1 MSAEIKSAEINLWG
15 TRIGVVHKTSDDD
28 TYNFQYDNEFSHSGI
43 EVSPFV
49 MPLSNNVYSFP
60 LLNNTSFNGLP
71 GLLAD
76 SLPDKFGNA
85 VINTWLAKNGRLP
98 SSLNAIE
105 RLCYIGK
112 RGFGALEY
120 VPTIEID
127 DKKTIDEDVDIY
139 GLTVLASKI
148 LSDKEKIKIDID
160 ELQLSKLLKLGTSAG
175 GARAKAI
182 IAING
187 KNGEIKSGEMDAGED
202 FSYWIMKFDGI
213 VGNGDHGIKDSSDYT
228 KIEYAYYL
236 MARDCNIDM
245 NECRL
250 LDNNGLK
257 HFITKRFDRYTE
269 KGKMQKVHMQTL
281 GALTH
286 LDYNIP
292 NLCSYEMLFSY
303 AKRLNND
310 ENDMIELFRRM
321 VFNVLS
327 VNCDDHVKNFS
338 FLMNKSGN
346 WRLSPAYDITFAYKE
361 GNKWISKH
369 QMTINGKSKNIT
381 SDDMIAV
388 GRSIGLKISKCKR
401 IIEEEKEIISHW
413 IEYAN
418 STNVSEEKANIIYKV
433 IMNVLNEV

>member
-1 MSAEIKSAEINLWG
+1 MNAEIKNAEVYLWG
-15 TRIGVVHKTSDDD
+15 TRIGVVHKTSDND
-28 TYNFQYDNEFSHSGI
+28 TYSFQYDDDFSHSGI
-43 EVSPFV
+43 ELSPFV

-60 LLNNTSFNGLP
+60 MINNTSFNGLP

-127 DKKTIDEDVDIY
+127 DNKIIDENVDIV
-139 GLTVLASKI
+139 GLTMLASKI
-148 LSDKEKIKIDID
+148 LSDKEKIKINID

-182 IAING
+182 IAINE
-187 KNGEIKSGEMDAGED
+187 KTGEIKSGEIDAGTD
-202 FSYWIMKFDGI
+202 FSYWIIKFDGI
-213 VGNGDHGIKDSSDYT
+213 SGNGDHEVKDNSDYT
-228 KIEYAYYL
+228 KIEYSYYL
-236 MARDCNIDM
+236 MAKDCGICM

-250 LDNNGLK
+250 LEDNGLK
-257 HFITKRFDRYTE
+257 HFIIKRFDRYIE
-269 KGKMQKVHMQTL
+269 NGKMQKVHMQTL

-286 LDYNIP
+286 IDYNIP
-292 NLCSYEMLFSY
+292 NLCSYEMLFLY

-310 ENDMIELFRRM
+310 EKDMLQLFRRM
-321 VFNVLS
+321 VFNVLA

-338 FLMNKSGN
+338 FLMNRSGE

-361 GNKWISKH
+361 GNKWISRH
-369 QMTINGKSKNIT
+369 QMTVNGKSENIT
-381 SDDMIAV
+381 ADDMIAV
-388 GRSIGLKISKCKR
+388 GQNIGLKISKCKN
-401 IIEEEKEIISHW
+401 IIEEEKKVISNW
-413 IEYAN
+413 LEYAKI
-418 STNVSEEKANIIYKV
+418 SSVSEERANIINSI
-433 IMNVLNEV
+433 IMK

>member
-1 MSAEIKSAEINLWG
+1 MNAEIKNAEVYLWG
-15 TRIGVVHKTSDDD
+15 TRIGVVHKTSDND
-28 TYNFQYDNEFSHSGI
+28 TYSFQYDDDFSHSGI
-43 EVSPFV
+43 ELSPFV

-60 LLNNTSFNGLP
+60 VINNTSFNGLP

-127 DKKTIDEDVDIY
+127 DNKIIDENVDIA
-139 GLTVLASKI
+139 GLTMIVSKI
-148 LSDKEKIKIDID
+148 LSDKEKIKINVD

-182 IAING
+182 IAINE
-187 KNGEIKSGEMDAGED
+187 KTGEIKSGEIDAGTD

-213 VGNGDHGIKDSSDYT
+213 SGNGDHEIKDNGDYT
-228 KIEYAYYL
+228 KIEYSYYL
-236 MARDCNIDM
+236 MAKDCNIDM

-250 LDNNGLK
+250 LENDGLK
-257 HFITKRFDRYTE
+257 HFITKRFDRYIE
-269 KGKMQKVHMQTL
+269 NGKMQKVHMQTL

-286 LDYNIP
+286 IDYNIP

-310 ENDMIELFRRM
+310 EKDMLQLFRRM
-321 VFNVLS
+321 VFNVLA

-338 FLMNKSGN
+338 FLMNRSGE

-361 GNKWISKH
+361 GNKWISRH
-369 QMTINGKSKNIT
+369 QMTVNGKSENIT
-381 SDDMIAV
+381 ADDMIEV
-388 GRSIGLKISKCKR
+388 GQNIGLKISKCKN
-401 IIEEEKEIISHW
+401 IIDEEKKVISNW
-413 IEYAN
+413 LEYAKT
-418 STNVSEEKANIIYKV
+418 SYVSEERANIIYSVIMKV
-433 IMNVLNEV
+433 INNT

>member
-1 MSAEIKSAEINLWG
+1 MNAEIKNAEVYLWG
-15 TRIGVVHKTSDDD
+15 TRIGVVHKTSDND
-28 TYNFQYDNEFSHSGI
+28 TYSFQYDDDFSHSGI
-43 EVSPFV
+43 ELSPFM

-60 LLNNTSFNGLP
+60 VINNTSFNGLP

-127 DKKTIDEDVDIY
+127 DNKIIDENVDIA
-139 GLTVLASKI
+139 GLTMIASKI
-148 LSDKEKIKIDID
+148 LSDKEKIKINID

-182 IAING
+182 IAINE
-187 KNGEIKSGEMDAGED
+187 KTGEIKSGEIDAGTD

-213 VGNGDHGIKDSSDYT
+213 SGNGDHEIKDNGDYT
-228 KIEYAYYL
+228 KIEYSYYL
-236 MARDCNIDM
+236 MAKDCNIDM

-250 LDNNGLK
+250 LENDGLK
-257 HFITKRFDRYTE
+257 HFITKRFDRYIE
-269 KGKMQKVHMQTL
+269 NGKMQKVHMQTL

-286 LDYNIP
+286 IDYNIP

-310 ENDMIELFRRM
+310 EKDMLQLFRRM
-321 VFNVLS
+321 VFNVLA

-338 FLMNKSGN
+338 FLMNRSGE

-361 GNKWISKH
+361 GNKWISRH
-369 QMTINGKSKNIT
+369 QMTVNGKSENIT
-381 SDDMIAV
+381 ADDMIAV
-388 GRSIGLKISKCKR
+388 GQNIGLKISKCKN
-401 IIEEEKEIISHW
+401 IIDEEKKVISNW
-413 IEYAN
+413 LEYAKT
-418 STNVSEEKANIIYKV
+418 SSVSEERANIIYSVIMKV
-433 IMNVLNEV
+433 INNT